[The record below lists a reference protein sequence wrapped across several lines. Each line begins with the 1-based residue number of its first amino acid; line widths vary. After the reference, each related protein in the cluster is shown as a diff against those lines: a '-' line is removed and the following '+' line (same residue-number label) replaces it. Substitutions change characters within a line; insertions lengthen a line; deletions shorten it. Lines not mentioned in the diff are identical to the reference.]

1 MLRVH
6 LYLHLN
12 VAINFY
18 EIIVYKMT
26 QNDIIFCLQILID
39 TILIIDLKNN
49 CFVKRINK
57 FIEIIIVHKTFFID

>member
-39 TILIIDLKNN
+39 TILIIDLKMK